1 MNSAQPTK
9 VPRLSST
16 CSDSN
21 PQPQSS
27 TQSAVPGPTP
37 IYRPAG
43 QPITLINPNVIR
55 PGDITR
61 IREEQNESKHKDS
74 LCPLCSSRNRKVYH
88 HHFSTQQIR
97 EFSLKYGK
105 LGTFTCPICKR
116 EEPAELPTNVTRR
129 VLLSSSTL
137 FNIWEDSNLSVDNH
151 FEMEAV
157 VGGRVRDLTRVLDR
171 MYLCDKPNRLEVILV
186 CSINNIGDGQAPED
200 IIEEMEEMK
209 ELVAEHS
216 KLYKHEPPSTVS
228 FATCIQPP
236 KFCSYYLPPK
246 ATDLGDWI
254 PPSNFVNRAEQVATL
269 NKLIKELNE
278 KAGLAYPALHMYGMK
293 YFKSGTKQ
301 HKFDTK
307 PGSTRIWREKEV
319 RRKLHFTKEVKAKIV
334 NHIMSIFAHNSQA

>member
-1 MNSAQPTK
+1 MTTQPTK

-16 CSDSN
+16 SSDSD

-37 IYRPAG
+37 TSRPAG
-43 QPITLINPNVIR
+43 QPITLVNPKVIR

-61 IREEQNESKHKDS
+61 IREEQKESKNRDRI
-74 LCPLCSSRNRKVYH
+74 CPLCSSRNTEVYH

-97 EFSLKYGK
+97 EFAMKYGS
-105 LGTFTCPICKR
+105 LGTFTCPICKT
-116 EEPAELPTNVTRR
+116 EESVEVPTNVTRR

-137 FNIWEDSNLSVDNH
+137 FNIWEDSNLTVDNH

-200 IIEEMEEMK
+200 IIEEMKEMK
-209 ELVAEHS
+209 ELVEEHS
-216 KLYKHEPPSTVS
+216 KLYRHDPPSTVS
-228 FATCIQPP
+228 IATCIQPP
-236 KFCSYYLPPK
+236 KFCSFYLPPK

-254 PPSNFVNRAEQVATL
+254 PPNTFLNRAEQIGSL
-269 NKLIKELNE
+269 NKLIKEMNE
-278 KAGLAYPALHMYGMK
+278 EAGLAYPALHMYGMK

-301 HKFDTK
+301 HKFDTR
-307 PGSTRIWREKEV
+307 PGSTRIWRENEV
-319 RRKLHFTKEVKAKIV
+319 RRKLHFTKEVKQKIV
-334 NHIMSIFAHNSQA
+334 SHIMSIIVRNSQA

>member
-1 MNSAQPTK
+1 MTTQPTK

-16 CSDSN
+16 GSDSD

-37 IYRPAG
+37 TYRPAG
-43 QPITLINPNVIR
+43 QPVTLINPKVIR

-61 IREEQNESKHKDS
+61 IREEQKESKHRDKT
-74 LCPLCSSRNRKVYH
+74 CPLCSSRKTKVNH

-97 EFSLKYGK
+97 EFSLKYGT
-105 LGTFTCPICKR
+105 LGTFTCPICKKD
-116 EEPAELPTNVTRR
+116 EPAELPTNVTRR

-137 FNIWEDSNLSVDNH
+137 FNIWEDSNFAADHH

-157 VGGRVRDLTRVLDR
+157 VGGRVRDMTRVLDR

-200 IIEEMEEMK
+200 IIEEMKEMID
-209 ELVAEHS
+209 LVKEHS
-216 KLYKHEPPSTVS
+216 KLYHHEPPSTVS
-228 FATCIQPP
+228 IATCIQPP
-236 KFCSYYLPPK
+236 KFCSFYLPPM

-254 PPSNFVNRAEQVATL
+254 PPSSFENRAEQISSL
-269 NKLIKELNE
+269 NKMIKELNE
-278 KAGLAYPALHMYGMK
+278 GAGLAYPALHMYGMK

-307 PGSTRIWREKEV
+307 PGASRIWRETEV
-319 RRKLHFTKEVKAKIV
+319 RRKLHFTKEVKQKIV
-334 NHIMSIFAHNSQA
+334 SHIMSIFAHNSQA

>member
-1 MNSAQPTK
+1 MTSQPTK

-16 CSDSN
+16 SSD
-21 PQPQSS
+21 PDTHPQSS

-37 IYRPAG
+37 NYRPAG
-43 QPITLINPNVIR
+43 QPVTLINPKVIR
-55 PGDITR
+55 PGDMTR
-61 IREEQNESKHKDS
+61 IREEQKDSKHRDS
-74 LCPLCSSRNRKVYH
+74 LCPLCSSKNRKVYH

-97 EFSLKYGK
+97 EFSLKYRS
-105 LGTFTCPICKR
+105 LGTFTCPICKT
-116 EEPAELPTNVTRR
+116 EEPVELATNVTRR

-137 FNIWEDSNLSVDNH
+137 FNIWEDPNLKVENH

-200 IIEEMEEMK
+200 IIEEMQEMK
-209 ELVAEHS
+209 ELVEEHS
-216 KLYKHEPPSTVS
+216 KLYRHDPPSTVS
-228 FATCIQPP
+228 IATCIQPP
-236 KFCSYYLPPK
+236 KFCSFYLPPN

-254 PPSNFVNRAEQVATL
+254 PPSTFRNRAEQIGTL
-269 NKLIKELNE
+269 NKRIKELNE
-278 KAGLAYPALHMYGMK
+278 GAGLAYPALHMFGMK

-307 PGSTRIWREKEV
+307 TGSARIWRETEV
-319 RRKLHFTKEVKAKIV
+319 RRKLHFTKEVKQKIV
-334 NHIMSIFAHNSQA
+334 SHIRSIFAHNSQA